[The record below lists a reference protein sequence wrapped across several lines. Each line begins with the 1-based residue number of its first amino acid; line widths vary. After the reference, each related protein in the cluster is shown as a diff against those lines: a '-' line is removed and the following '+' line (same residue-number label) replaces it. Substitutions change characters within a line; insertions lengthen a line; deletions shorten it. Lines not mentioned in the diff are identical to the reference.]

1 MYEKQLTLLLDVGP
15 SAVAVVRKRPS
26 KHMAS
31 AESGVASVAS
41 HKRVRSLSRQS
52 HIEDEASPVSFHGS
66 RSCIDRQRLTRQ
78 TVVNLI
84 CFMRTISDADRMLQA
99 KIDELTERIVSQY
112 LDTVDAVA
120 SEEVSLSIKETAS
133 ERADVTFLLL

>member
-1 MYEKQLTLLLDVGP
+1 M
-15 SAVAVVRKRPS
+15 
-26 KHMAS
+26 
-31 AESGVASVAS
+31 
-41 HKRVRSLSRQS
+41 
-52 HIEDEASPVSFHGS
+52 SFHGS